1 MPDLIN
7 FITQGVNEFTPATVC
22 GLMVFSMIFEGLF
35 MTIGNIV
42 SIGRGRR

>member
-35 MTIGNIV
+35 MEGLRQRDLRQ
-42 SIGRGRR
+42 G